1 MINKILIANRG
12 EIALRVIKTCKRL
25 GIETVTLY
33 ATDDANLPHAS
44 AGDENIHLGRG
55 PLSNTYLDQEKIIK
69 IALDTGANAIHPGY
83 GFFSENTEFCKKVAA
98 NGLIFIGPSVDSIE
112 LMGDKK
118 ESKVKMETLKI
129 PLVPGYHGEN
139 QEPAL
144 LFEEAKKIG
153 FPVLIKAT
161 AGGGGK
167 GMRIVNNEGEFSD
180 ALSASKREAM
190 NAFSNDK
197 VLLEKYIINP
207 RHIEVQLVS
216 DGKGNH
222 FHFFER
228 ECSIQRR
235 YQKVIEETPS
245 VAISEQQRMDMCQT
259 AVDIAK
265 GIDYVGA
272 GTIEYILA
280 PDDNFYFLEMNTRL
294 QVEHPVTEL
303 VTGFD
308 LVELQ
313 IIAASGKAFDFSQ
326 DDISQEGHAIECRV
340 YAEDPDNDFLP
351 TSGRIQFVQAN
362 SKKDYRLDCGYK
374 NGNRI
379 STSYDPMLAK
389 VIVWESERMT
399 AIDSMQEALN
409 DVVFAGAKTN
419 RDYLKRILDHENFET
434 GDIHTHFIEQEK
446 QSLKKMELSAWDSSK
461 IIAAALGFSGMSTQN
476 IWGYNFKATEKNIF
490 IDDVEHNILMTEF
503 NQDRIS
509 FVFEN
514 VDYEYRVLAAENNSI
529 TLQSEDG
536 EFLEAFGV
544 VFDATKKMQ
553 LFVNNKEVFVQVKEK
568 VETKSSSLSISEG
581 GLLSPMPGKI
591 FKIHLQAGS
600 SVKEGE
606 PVLIV
611 EAMKMEHTIRSPR
624 DGIIKEI
631 FYKEGDQVQGGV
643 ILCEIE

>member
-55 PLSNTYLDQEKIIK
+55 PLSNTYLDQDKIIK

-83 GFFSENTEFCKKVAA
+83 GFLSENTEFCKKVAA
-98 NGLIFIGPSVDSIE
+98 NGLIFIGPSVDAIE

-245 VAISEQQRMDMCQT
+245 VAISEEQRMDMCQT